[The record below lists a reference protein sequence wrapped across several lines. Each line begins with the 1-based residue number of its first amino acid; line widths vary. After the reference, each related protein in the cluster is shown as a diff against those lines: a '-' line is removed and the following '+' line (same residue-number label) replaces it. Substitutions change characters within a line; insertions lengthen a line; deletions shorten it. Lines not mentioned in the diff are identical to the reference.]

1 MWMNTSGRQIEIPAL
16 YMRGGTSKGVFFLP
30 HDLPADAA
38 RRDAVLLRVAGSPD
52 PYGKQIDGMGGATS
66 STSKVVIVGKSSRPD
81 CDVDYWFGQV
91 AIGQALVDWSGN
103 CGNLTS
109 AVGPF
114 AIHRGLVQAPSDG
127 VATVRIWQANIQR
140 RIIAQVPM
148 RDGQVQELGDFE
160 LDGVT
165 FPAAEIPLT
174 FLDPGAGGDAQGGG
188 MFPTGRAIDQ
198 LSVPGVGSIEA
209 TLIDAGNPAVLVD
222 AAALGLTGTE
232 AQARINGDAPL
243 LARMEAIRA
252 HAAVAMGAARTAEE
266 ATATRQHTPKLAFF
280 GPPASYMASS
290 GTPVDATQIDIAARI
305 MSMGQLHH
313 AMTGTGAVAI
323 AAAAAVP
330 GTIVSRIL
338 GGARGTL
345 CFGHASGR
353 LRVGAEARQRQGH
366 WEVTKVTLSRSAR
379 RLMAGTVFIPA
390 SVLEG
395 QG

>member
-1 MWMNTSGRQIEIPAL
+1 
-16 YMRGGTSKGVFFLP
+16 MRGGTSKGVFFLP
-30 HDLPADAA
+30 QDLPQDAA
-38 RRDAVLLRVAGSPD
+38 RRDADAVAGSRQPRPLRQAD
-52 PYGKQIDGMGGATS
+52 RWHGRRDAS
-66 STSKVVIVGKSSRPD
+66 STSKVVIVGKSARPD

-91 AIGQALVDWSGN
+91 AIGQPLVDWSGN
-103 CGNLTS
+103 CGNLTA

-114 AIHRGLVQAPSDG
+114 AIHRGLVQAPADG

-188 MFPTGRAIDQ
+188 MFPTGRAIDE

-232 AQARINGDAPL
+232 SQARINGDAPL
-243 LARMEAIRA
+243 LAAHGTHTRA
-252 HAAVAMGAARTAEE
+252 RGRGHGRGAHGGRGHRHA
-266 ATATRQHTPKLAFF
+266 
-280 GPPASYMASS
+280 PAYPCCASSGHRPAHVASS
-290 GTPVDATQIDIAARI
+290 GTGRRDRDRHCRAHHVHGAVASCDDA
-305 MSMGQLHH
+305 
-313 AMTGTGAVAI
+313 GTGAVAI

-338 GGARGTL
+338 GGARDAL
-345 CFGHASGR
+345 CFRPCVRPPACGGR
-353 LRVGAEARQRQGH
+353 SARQQEGR

-379 RLMAGTVFIPA
+379 RLMAGTVFVPA
-390 SVLEG
+390 AVLG
-395 QG
+395 DQA

>member
-1 MWMNTSGRQIEIPAL
+1 
-16 YMRGGTSKGVFFLP
+16 
-30 HDLPADAA
+30 
-38 RRDAVLLRVAGSPD
+38 
-52 PYGKQIDGMGGATS
+52 
-66 STSKVVIVGKSSRPD
+66 
-81 CDVDYWFGQV
+81 
-91 AIGQALVDWSGN
+91 
-103 CGNLTS
+103 
-109 AVGPF
+109 
-114 AIHRGLVQAPSDG
+114 
-127 VATVRIWQANIQR
+127 
-140 RIIAQVPM
+140 
-148 RDGQVQELGDFE
+148 
-160 LDGVT
+160 
-165 FPAAEIPLT
+165 
-174 FLDPGAGGDAQGGG
+174 
-188 MFPTGRAIDQ
+188 
-198 LSVPGVGSIEA
+198 
-209 TLIDAGNPAVLVD
+209 
-222 AAALGLTGTE
+222 
-232 AQARINGDAPL
+232 
-243 LARMEAIRA
+243 MEAIRA